1 MSRDIKFAIGLKR
14 ENGEV
19 FELILTIDELLDKG
33 CKQSDCEVLWKRQY
47 TGMKDKNGV
56 EIYEGDILALN
67 NEYAKDMYNI
77 YKVIYLNDLAKFM
90 CSAAYEEDL
99 TEVHSVVKYD
109 DGNGRYMVVGNIH
122 QTHELLYKLKG
133 ENK

>member
-19 FELILTIDELLDKG
+19 FELTLTIDELLEKG

-56 EIYEGDILALN
+56 EIYEGDILIDGSYPELHPPAISQKLPN
-67 NEYAKDMYNI
+67 
-77 YKVIYLNDLAKFM
+77 
-90 CSAAYEEDL
+90 L
-99 TEVHSVVKYD
+99 T
-109 DGNGRYMVVGNIH
+109 
-122 QTHELLYKLKG
+122 
-133 ENK
+133 